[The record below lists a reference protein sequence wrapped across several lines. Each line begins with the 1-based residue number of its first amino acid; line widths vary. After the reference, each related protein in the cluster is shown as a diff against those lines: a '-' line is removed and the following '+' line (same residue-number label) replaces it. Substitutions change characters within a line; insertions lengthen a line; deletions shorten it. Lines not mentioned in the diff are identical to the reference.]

1 MAIADILTDE
11 IKKSDQQTYERSE
24 IINVGKAIEREYKS
38 KKDINKLK
46 TDIEAAFLETAV
58 LDAVKNANTKEFS
71 KESNASRF
79 TKL

>member
-38 KKDINKLK
+38 EKDINKLK
-46 TDIEAAFLETAV
+46 TDIEAASLGAAV
-58 LDAVKNANTKEFS
+58 LDAVKNANTKEFG